1 MVIWII
7 GMHGSGKTTIARA
20 LYEDL
25 RRDRQNIIFLNG
37 GDVRAIMGGDL
48 GHSVE
53 DRLISAGRVS
63 RLCRY
68 LSAEGMDVICA
79 VQSPFHTTQEWN
91 RANITDYFE
100 VYLRA
105 SFETRLRRD
114 RQNLYRQALH
124 GSVRN
129 VVGVDIEFV
138 PPARS
143 DLVIDNDAD
152 LDDVT
157 PLVRSIRSRLPLPAR
172 ATAGS

>member
-7 GMHGSGKTTIARA
+7 GMHGSGKTTVGRA
-20 LYEDL
+20 LYQEL
-25 RRDRQNIIFLNG
+25 RQAHQNVIFLNG
-37 GDVRAIMGGDL
+37 GDIRAIMGDDL
-48 GHSVE
+48 GHGVE

-68 LSAEGMDVICA
+68 LSAEGMHVICA

-91 RANITDYFE
+91 REHINDYFE
-100 VYLRA
+100 IYLRT

-114 RQNLYRQALH
+114 HQNLYRQALH
-124 GSVRN
+124 GTVRN

-138 PPARS
+138 PPAHS
-143 DLVIDNDAD
+143 DLVIDNDQD

-157 PLVRSIRSRLPLPAR
+157 PLVHLIKGRLPLPV
-172 ATAGS
+172 TAPAGR